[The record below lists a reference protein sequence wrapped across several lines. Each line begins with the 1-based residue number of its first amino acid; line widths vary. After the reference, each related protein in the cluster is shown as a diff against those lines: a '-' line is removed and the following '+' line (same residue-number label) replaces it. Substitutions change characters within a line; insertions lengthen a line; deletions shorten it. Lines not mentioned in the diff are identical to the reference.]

1 MAPIA
6 LYPDPLLAQVLA
18 ASTYP
23 LEIVQCAR
31 WLKENAKLTGE
42 NLTKAA
48 AKQPWDASV
57 SALVAF
63 PDALKFL
70 DGNLQWTQDLGN
82 AVLEQQSEVM
92 DAVQRMRKKAKD
104 GGKLETSKEQKVEVK
119 TVESKTVII
128 IEPSDPQVIYVPPTA
143 RL

>member
-1 MAPIA
+1 MTLRMKHPGWGRRLLAVLCAFALGSGDAFAFMAVARTPVSQAPASSDAASSIPANQLDSLVAPIA

-70 DGNLQWTQDLGN
+70 DSNLQWAQDL
-82 AVLEQQSEVM
+82 
-92 DAVQRMRKKAKD
+92 
-104 GGKLETSKEQKVEVK
+104 
-119 TVESKTVII
+119 
-128 IEPSDPQVIYVPPTA
+128 
-143 RL
+143 